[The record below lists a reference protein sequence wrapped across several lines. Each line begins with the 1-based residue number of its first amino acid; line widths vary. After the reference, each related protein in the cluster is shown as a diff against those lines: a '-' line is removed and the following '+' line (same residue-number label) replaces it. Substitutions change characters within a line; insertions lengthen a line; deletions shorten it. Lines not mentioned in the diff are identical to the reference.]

1 MKESIPGKIRLI
13 TYTPI
18 QTNVL
23 HKVKN
28 GDKLTEYGLDAVFG
42 DAASYFNSVGGSDDE
57 KINEVKKYIK
67 AKYWINEIQNNQVEK
82 IKNIAKLSI

>member
-23 HKVKN
+23 NKIRN
-28 GDKLTEYGLDAVFG
+28 GEELTEYGLDAVIG
-42 DAASYFNSVGGSDDE
+42 DAASYFNLIGGSDDE
-57 KINEVKKYIK
+57 RINEVKRYIK
-67 AKYWINEIQNNQVEK
+67 TKYGINEIQSNQVEK
-82 IKNIAKLSI
+82 IKNIAKLSV

>member
-23 HKVKN
+23 HKVRN
-28 GDKLTEYGLDAVFG
+28 GDTLTEYGLDVVFG
-42 DAASYFNSVGGSDDE
+42 DAASYFNLVEGSEDE
-57 KINEVKKYIK
+57 KIKEVKEYIK
-67 AKYWINEIQNNQVEK
+67 KKYGIDEVQSNQVEK